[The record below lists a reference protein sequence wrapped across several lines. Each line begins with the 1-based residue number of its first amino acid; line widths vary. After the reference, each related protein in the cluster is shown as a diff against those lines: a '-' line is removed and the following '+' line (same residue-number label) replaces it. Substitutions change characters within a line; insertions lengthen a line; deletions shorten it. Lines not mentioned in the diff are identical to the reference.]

1 MDSRNKK
8 FTVWIIGILL
18 CIYAAF
24 KVCTYNIYLSKIKDR
39 NTEPIELSQSLKGR
53 IQKETQGMDK
63 AAVIDYSVKLTAKL
77 LTFSATQGKLG
88 DNKNQKQI
96 VWDMQDYAHQS
107 ATMALDKIIYKPKQ
121 SL

>member
-1 MDSRNKK
+1 
-8 FTVWIIGILL
+8 
-18 CIYAAF
+18 
-24 KVCTYNIYLSKIKDR
+24 
-39 NTEPIELSQSLKGR
+39 
-53 IQKETQGMDK
+53 MDK

-96 VWDMQDYAHQS
+96 VWVMQGYAHQS
-107 ATMALDKIIYKPKQ
+107 AIMALDRIIYKPKQ